1 MFKNISASVMVRKFV
16 HEDIVILI
24 MQSVTTFGSS
34 ENFYVL
40 SIQIPLQHLHTNLY
54 YSTGYLE

>member
-1 MFKNISASVMVRKFV
+1 MSTVYNSLTKYSASVMVRKFV

-34 ENFYVL
+34 EHVNPNTIATL
-40 SIQIPLQHLHTNLY
+40 TH
-54 YSTGYLE
+54 